1 MRRKLGATVLG
12 ATVLGAMLIAAS
24 AAQADPI
31 EGRWK
36 TESGSTAEIAACGNA
51 YCITLKSGE
60 HAGMQI
66 GRFQATGEGKYE
78 GKVTD
83 PANDKTYNGKG
94 SLSGDD
100 SFTMKGCVL
109 GGLFCRGETWSRM

>member
-1 MRRKLGATVLG
+1 MKARLAPALVAAG
-12 ATVLGAMLIAAS
+12 MIAGTA

-31 EGRWK
+31 EGNWK
-36 TESGSTAEIAACGNA
+36 TRSGNIAEIGGCGEA
-51 YCITLKSGE
+51 YCITLTTGE

-66 GRFQATGEGKYE
+66 GTFKATGGGKYE

-83 PANDKTYNGKG
+83 PANGKTYNGKG
-94 SLSGDD
+94 SLSGD

-109 GGLFCRGETWSRM
+109 GGLICRGETWTRM